1 MLRILAVVTLL
12 IPLVT
17 SGCTFQANTA
27 SQAVTVNPFA
37 FGSGQV
43 VSPANDRYYMN
54 GEPMDM
60 RR

>member
-43 VSPANDRYYMN
+43 VSPANGYGYVD
-54 GEPMDM
+54 GVPTDM

>member
-1 MLRILAVVTLL
+1 MLRILAMVTLL
-12 IPLVT
+12 ISLVA
-17 SGCTFQANTA
+17 SGCSFQPNGA
-27 SQAVTVNPFA
+27 SQAVTVNPFEW
-37 FGSGQV
+37 GSGQV